1 MELPFLKIWKRWSTK
16 NPFIIFL
23 YRNYINDMAYC
34 HVLGK
39 DEHSILIGPFIIEQ
53 LLTSE
58 IMFWFQYF
66 FRSKRRLK
74 SPASLSM

>member
-1 MELPFLKIWKRWSTK
+1 
-16 NPFIIFL
+16 
-23 YRNYINDMAYC
+23 MAYC

-58 IMFWFQYF
+58 IMFWFQF
-66 FRSKRRLK
+66 FFLFKKEVKITGLCIIVMHTSIFIKVD
-74 SPASLSM
+74 A